1 MKQLLTL
8 KWIDLIAQLLAIVLP
23 LLTTSIN
30 NAIPYFL
37 IAEGSVQT
45 LSCIINRIFLKRRYR
60 NVTRIGYELLML
72 ILGLSAAMYWLPQ
85 IEFFA
90 AIVAYIL
97 LYVSWFMA
105 LWYLLF
111 TIAELKKIKKL
122 IAGEEKPIALTFETT
137 DHEQ

>member
-122 IAGEEKPIALTFETT
+122 IAGEENTEHLLTKKIAE
-137 DHEQ
+137 

>member
-72 ILGLSAAMYWLPQ
+72 ILGLSAAMYWLFQ

-97 LYVSWFMA
+97 LYASGFMA

-111 TIAELKKIKKL
+111 TIAELKKIRKL
-122 IAGEEKPIALTFETT
+122 IAGEENTEHLLTKKIAE
-137 DHEQ
+137 